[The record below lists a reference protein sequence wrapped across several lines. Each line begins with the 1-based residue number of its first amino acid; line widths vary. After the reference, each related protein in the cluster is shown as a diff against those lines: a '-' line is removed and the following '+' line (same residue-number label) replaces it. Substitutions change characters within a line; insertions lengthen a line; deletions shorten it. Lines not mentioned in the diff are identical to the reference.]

1 MSVPEWIT
9 AENPDPVAPS
19 ARTAIPEGYSAGSWR
34 RSPAW
39 TTCVPLDHLRSV
51 GPLAFRWTTVFR
63 EPGGPTAFKW
73 SNRTQV
79 VQADRPR
86 HDMRDAVPPCGTR
99 RRGGA
104 GAGGAGTAPLH
115 PVRPRRPDRRS
126 RRAERPASVA
136 RYGGDPLRGPALRR
150 GTRPRKGG
158 RRVLHRPGST
168 AVRRGRAFL
177 TGRDGPWVRRRCGGG
192 DGRARGGADGAPG
205 TILGGA
211 CPNLLQRRPA
221 TGSAE
226 NKSPKYQRFS
236 SGAPARSGPLQ
247 QIWTTDPPVD

>member
-1 MSVPEWIT
+1 M
-9 AENPDPVAPS
+9 
-19 ARTAIPEGYSAGSWR
+19 R
-34 RSPAW
+34 
-39 TTCVPLDHLRSV
+39 LDHLVHEIR
-51 GPLAFRWTTVFR
+51 
-63 EPGGPTAFKW
+63 W
-73 SNRTQV
+73 SNGTQV
-79 VQADRPR
+79 VQPHLSGPSGPAASRHARRRPT
-86 HDMRDAVPPCGTR
+86 MRDNR
-99 RRGGA
+99 WGGA
-104 GAGGAGTAPLH
+104 GAERWPH
-115 PVRPRRPDRRS
+115 PPPPGPPGSTVRLSGPDDPSEPDRPRRPDRRS